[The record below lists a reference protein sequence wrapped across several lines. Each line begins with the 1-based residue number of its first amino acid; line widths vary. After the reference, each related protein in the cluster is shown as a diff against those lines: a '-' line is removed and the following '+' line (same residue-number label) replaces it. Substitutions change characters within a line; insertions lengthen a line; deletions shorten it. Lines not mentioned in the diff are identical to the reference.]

1 MLSAG
6 FRAEE
11 DRIRGAAGLLLCME
25 SDTSRVRFPRACWRQ
40 ESRVWREDG
49 APLRRMVEN
58 PDKIET
64 PEVTHLSYRI
74 ATTDRSA

>member
-11 DRIRGAAGLLLCME
+11 DGSAEPLGYCFAWKATLLALGSRG
-25 SDTSRVRFPRACWRQ
+25 RAEDR
-40 ESRVWREDG
+40 SRVWREDG

-58 PDKIET
+58 PDNRDL
-64 PEVTHLSYRI
+64 PR
-74 ATTDRSA
+74 